1 MRSSM
6 IAALSLQVGVVD
18 VVVVL
23 HCPIPVDS
31 LQGTKLSPVYARGP
45 CARGAMNERVS
56 SLVPTA
62 GGPLIEHAS
71 DIVCCGSG
79 GALAAI
85 ADVAAV
91 VGAAGVAGVAVVVD
105 VGVGHAVEDSL
116 VDEPMS
122 FTRFNVNLF
131 EVLLRAKSLR
141 SC

>member
-31 LQGTKLSPVYARGP
+31 LQGTKLSPGYARGP
-45 CARGAMNERVS
+45 CARRAMNERVS

-91 VGAAGVAGVAVVVD
+91 AGEAGVAVVVD

-122 FTRFNVNLF
+122 FSRFNVNLF